1 MLVTNQAVLDR
12 WFEKAANDP
21 EVRRWLSPKSLMIPP
36 RVGESTLDAMHFLVG
51 EALVTLR
58 FDRMLMEASIAMY
71 NTGTVAD
78 GAAALDEAY
87 RIGYNSGP
95 WRALRSA
102 CSVNN
107 KRSFKLNRQIFGEPW
122 GISRKSAWDAGT
134 GEWADEAHFRRLR
147 EDTKG

>member
-12 WFEKAANDP
+12 WFEKAANDS
-21 EVRRWLSPKSLMIPP
+21 EIRRWLSPKAMMIPP
-36 RVGESTLDAMHFLVG
+36 RVGESTQEAMHFLVG

-58 FDRMLMEASIAMY
+58 FDRVVMEASIAMY
-71 NTGTVAD
+71 NTGSAAD

-87 RIGYNSGP
+87 RVGYNSGP

-107 KRSFKLNRQIFGEPW
+107 KRSMKLNRHVFGEPW
-122 GISRKSAWDAGT
+122 GISRKSAWDAGL

-147 EDTKG
+147 DDQEQ